1 MALIN
6 PETGSEIEVEED
18 GDFTVTFSMALP
30 PQPAD
35 DTDES

>member
-6 PETGSEIEVEED
+6 PETGSETELEAD
-18 GDFTVTFSMALP
+18 GDFTVTFPMTLP
-30 PQPAD
+30 PPAD